1 MTCYEGIN
9 FTPEPSAVFPL
20 DSVQP
25 AVGGD
30 ESTFRDTIIL
40 WTMKLQPT
48 VDALPQLLGQLDI
61 PVDAVGVVIEV
72 GRAPGGSGVI
82 EREGTSAQD
91 DAGSK
96 TEQQSSDLRVKS
108 PEGDAIARDN
118 TDATAGDA
126 PKTAVEDCWNGVLS
140 DDPLHCY
147 ILEEAQREGQIDVV
161 AMYLA
166 RDGGALYIFLSQ
178 TAPISDA
185 VGDFLRAKAHEYLR
199 NAGSCGDYT
208 GDERTRCFDEA
219 LYGDS
224 YIPLWRNF
232 QYWSALPD
240 SRGYSNT
247 LLRVGGAEG
256 RRSEP
261 GWASWSQVWP
271 PRDRSAR
278 ASSGFDVS
286 DVDVTNIPDPDCR
299 RDFLGIMVPSCYVW
313 EDLGESGVTG
323 LYPDPQSDT
332 LYFHVKS
339 PLPESELGLKALRRK
354 LSSYNP
360 ERYATEIVPVRY
372 DLGQLWRWS
381 VILNR
386 FSVSPGNTVGIVR
399 ARVYLNYAMYEDSR
413 DVWMNG
419 AEPAALSGYSDV
431 RNILQVFVLDTDQ
444 AVTAFPELLPQLSI
458 PADAVG
464 LAVPMSGK
472 PVRVSLLGSET
483 VSSEEARGADDADQ
497 QTEAGAGSET
507 AGQATESPSGTA
519 ADPKG
524 SAATGDG
531 TQGSEVSSEGAESEE
546 AVTVTGAATEQ
557 VAGVVAA
564 VGGNVAEVSPGA
576 FETNS
581 GDAREPSTDVAPS
594 ESAVSRW
601 VLVTI
606 VGAVALAAVVLVALL
621 GARFARRHA

>member
-1 MTCYEGIN
+1 MRECLIESDRRRRLTWAGVA
-9 FTPEPSAVFPL
+9 SAVAL
-20 DSVQP
+20 
-25 AVGGD
+25 AV
-30 ESTFRDTIIL
+30 
-40 WTMKLQPT
+40 
-48 VDALPQLLGQLDI
+48 LLVAHLS
-61 PVDAVGVVIEV
+61 A
-72 GRAPGGSGVI
+72 
-82 EREGTSAQD
+82 TSAQ
-91 DAGSK
+91 A
-96 TEQQSSDLRVKS
+96 Q
-108 PEGDAIARDN
+108 
-118 TDATAGDA
+118 A
-126 PKTAVEDCWNGVLS
+126 PKPPAAPEAAATPVPPPGDCWNGVLS

-472 PVRVSLLGSET
+472 PIRVSLLGSET

-531 TQGSEVSSEGAESEE
+531 TDGPDVRAKAIESEETNSRTGAQAIPAVTPGVGLVSEVSPTTSEMDRGDASDP
-546 AVTVTGAATEQ
+546 AAD
-557 VAGVVAA
+557 VAA
-564 VGGNVAEVSPGA
+564 SSRSVVSQG
-576 FETNS
+576 FLM
-581 GDAREPSTDVAPS
+581 G
-594 ESAVSRW
+594 
-601 VLVTI
+601 I
-606 VGAVALAAVVLVALL
+606 VGAVALAAAGSAAFL
-621 GARFARRHA
+621 GLRLARRRLRTLSE